1 MRIKNAV
8 LALALLFCLAVPK
21 DIHAQDNNYDPQH
34 TVLAL
39 NMAIVSVQRI
49 LSTNDRAVLDI
60 EYRNIIDN
68 IKHGNIESDTEI
80 IALFQELISTIRV
93 KTFSSEARKKLQAN
107 YDDWAKNNLSRS
119 VLSLS
124 GIIYETVSESATD
137 AGKVAVD
144 KFIDTRLTTGLS
156 AGLTKLS
163 TAFPPAAI
171 VTAAGALAASC
182 ISQYYAFQN
191 AKLDSEFRRDL
202 VRDILDIDREEHEQ
216 YTSLQSRLLDSSW
229 RLLRQYHLPD
239 EYRVVQSGV
248 EDLFRAVNE
257 SDTAKSRAMLA
268 ALEDEFKVY
277 PPYWVYRAKV
287 AENVNE
293 AAKCFDEFDK
303 VWRPVLRNDL
313 WKAEAEKFRTL
324 EAVNS
329 EDIQSALNHLD
340 VFCGNVERS
349 DWMGNLFAGV
359 VYYMLGEKEKGISC
373 VELNVNFG
381 AEKEI
386 SGAIVNQMKE
396 GRLDFAK
403 LPIVRLSSMS
413 PGTIKLLAQNGDLEA
428 QLTLGRIYTD
438 GGISFG
444 LGKIFD
450 EGKITSKDYA
460 VSLALYNATK
470 KGGKNDHD
478 NITAEISEDGTTAK
492 FTFGKTA
499 YTLSMIEAADYAE
512 AVRWYKK
519 AAEQDN
525 QTAILNIAAI
535 YLQGGS
541 GVAQDYGLAA
551 KWYEKAAYEGSKSA
565 QNMLAALYFEG
576 GPNLEQ
582 NYYTSYVWCCVAEMT
597 EEHFISGSDAGALI
611 GGVAGGVATLVS
623 LPVAIP
629 VFIGGVIVG
638 VIIKSFFDD
647 YTIKEK
653 IEGAEWFSFA
663 KLSKKEM
670 NNAKLEASRIIA
682 KIAKRRHQ
690 RQQ

>member
-1 MRIKNAV
+1 M
-8 LALALLFCLAVPK
+8 L
-21 DIHAQDNNYDPQH
+21 
-34 TVLAL
+34 
-39 NMAIVSVQRI
+39 
-49 LSTNDRAVLDI
+49 
-60 EYRNIIDN
+60 
-68 IKHGNIESDTEI
+68 ES
-80 IALFQELISTIRV
+80 
-93 KTFSSEARKKLQAN
+93 
-107 YDDWAKNNLSRS
+107 
-119 VLSLS
+119 
-124 GIIYETVSESATD
+124 
-137 AGKVAVD
+137 
-144 KFIDTRLTTGLS
+144 
-156 AGLTKLS
+156 
-163 TAFPPAAI
+163 
-171 VTAAGALAASC
+171 
-182 ISQYYAFQN
+182 
-191 AKLDSEFRRDL
+191 
-202 VRDILDIDREEHEQ
+202 
-216 YTSLQSRLLDSSW
+216 
-229 RLLRQYHLPD
+229 
-239 EYRVVQSGV
+239 
-248 EDLFRAVNE
+248 
-257 SDTAKSRAMLA
+257 
-268 ALEDEFKVY
+268 
-277 PPYWVYRAKV
+277 
-287 AENVNE
+287 
-293 AAKCFDEFDK
+293 
-303 VWRPVLRNDL
+303 
-313 WKAEAEKFRTL
+313 
-324 EAVNS
+324 VNS

-340 VFCGNVERS
+340 VFCGNIERS

-359 VYYMLGEKEKGISC
+359 VYYMLGEKGKGISRI
-373 VELNVNFG
+373 ELNVNFG
-381 AEKEI
+381 AEQEI
-386 SGAIVNQMKE
+386 SGAVVTQMKE

-403 LPIVRLSSMS
+403 LPEDLHKIVGLSSMS
-413 PGTIKLLAQNGDLEA
+413 LGTMKLLAMNGDLEA

-499 YTLSMIEAADYAE
+499 YTLNMIAAIDYAE
-512 AVRWYKK
+512 AVMWYKK

-611 GGVAGGVATLVS
+611 GGVVGGVATLVS

-629 VFIGGVIVG
+629 LVIGGAIVSFITG
-638 VIIKSFFDD
+638 SFFDD

-653 IEGAEWFSFA
+653 IEGAEWFSLA
-663 KLSKKEM
+663 KLSKEEM

-682 KIAKRRHQ
+682 KIAKHRHQ